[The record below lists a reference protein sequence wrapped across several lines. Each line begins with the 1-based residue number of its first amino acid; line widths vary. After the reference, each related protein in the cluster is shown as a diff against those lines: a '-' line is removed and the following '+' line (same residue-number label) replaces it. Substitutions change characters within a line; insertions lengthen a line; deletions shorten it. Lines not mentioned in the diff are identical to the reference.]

1 MTIET
6 VFFNFIEDTMKG
18 ILLNLDKRN
27 NLFSL
32 LIRINDASKKR
43 YTWSTSDQ
51 IYIPGKTFKKT
62 TLDAYNQLIFFAEAL
77 ETSNSSSSPRGDLLH
92 LWGVLNKHAINYFAS
107 LFEKD
112 YGSLFKEHTLEY
124 LIKVFFSQT
133 SFDPYDEKKFIPFI
147 YYLIYREKFVEK
159 RFFRSDKIINSFESC
174 YEIFSTYEN
183 HYKIKAYSKSLA
195 TPRIEYGVKVT
206 IDDID
211 LMTGIEFEE
220 FIGNLFEN
228 MGYAVTLTKASGDQ
242 GVDLIVEKNKDR
254 IGIQTKCY
262 TSTVSNKAVQ
272 EIIAGLRYYDLGKG
286 IVITNNYFTAPAK
299 KLADV
304 SNIALWNRDMLK
316 LKLNSL

>member
-6 VFFNFIEDTMKG
+6 VFFNFIENTMKG

-43 YTWSTSDQ
+43 YTWLPSSS
-51 IYIPGKTFKKT
+51 IYIPGKPFNKT

-77 ETSNSSSSPRGDLLH
+77 EKSTPFYSNRGDLLY
-92 LWGVLNKHAINYFAS
+92 LWGILNKHAINYFAS

-112 YGSLFKEHTLEY
+112 YGSLFKERTLEY
-124 LIKVFFSQT
+124 SMKVFFSQT
-133 SFDPYDEKKFIPFI
+133 SFNPYDEKKFIPYI
-147 YYLIYREKFVEK
+147 YYLIYKEKFVEK
-159 RFFRSDKIINSFESC
+159 RLFRSDKIITSFESC
-174 YEIFSTYEN
+174 YDIFSTYEN
-183 HYKIKAYSKSLA
+183 HYKITAYSKSLA
-195 TPRIEYGVKVT
+195 TPRTEYGVKVT

-211 LMTGIEFEE
+211 VMTGIEFEE
-220 FIGNLFEN
+220 FIGILFEKL
-228 MGYAVTLTKASGDQ
+228 GYVVTRTKTSGDQ

-262 TSTVSNKAVQ
+262 TSNVSNKAVQ

-286 IVITNNYFTAPAK
+286 IVITNNYYTAPAK

-304 SNIALWNRDMLK
+304 SNIALWDRDMLK
-316 LKLNSL
+316 LKLNSA